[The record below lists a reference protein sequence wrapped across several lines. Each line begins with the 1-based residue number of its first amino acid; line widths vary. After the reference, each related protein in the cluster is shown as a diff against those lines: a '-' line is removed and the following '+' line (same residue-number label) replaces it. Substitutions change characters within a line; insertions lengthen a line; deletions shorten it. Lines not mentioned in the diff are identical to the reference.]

1 MFTKSSKL
9 TTQVT
14 DNVETESVFFKK
26 YLKFFAKN
34 LMTVAD
40 TQESQLYTV
49 LSSHKSKLENRENQL
64 GNIVLNLILR
74 FPHIEKAHPSRKEKP
89 PRTQIS
95 FLSHE
100 SLSN

>member
-40 TQESQLYTV
+40 T
-49 LSSHKSKLENRENQL
+49 
-64 GNIVLNLILR
+64 
-74 FPHIEKAHPSRKEKP
+74 
-89 PRTQIS
+89 
-95 FLSHE
+95 
-100 SLSN
+100 